1 MVKKDDRARKNEA
14 EKYIDREEQR
24 EAKRK
29 YCAKKKA
36 KMLEN
41 LQEQDVKFNI
51 LQKQVLEKKLRQLR
65 RKIFKSSLLFY
76 TRFT

>member
-14 EKYIDREEQR
+14 EEIYREEQR

-41 LQEQDVKFNI
+41 VQEQDVKFNI
-51 LQKQVLEKKLRQLR
+51 LQKQVLKKKLSQLR

-76 TRFT
+76 IRLT

>member
-14 EKYIDREEQR
+14 EEIYREEQR

-41 LQEQDVKFNI
+41 MQEQDVKFNI
-51 LQKQVLEKKLRQLR
+51 LQKQVLKKKLRQLR

-76 TRFT
+76 IRLT